1 MAKKTQTAQVKVRMP
16 KDLQRKIQRD
26 ADRHGQTINAE
37 ILRRLETSYQSD
49 KLFEGILAPHNAKL
63 VRMIGQ
69 AAILAGDW
77 RGNKIKF
84 NALEDAI
91 TWILYA
97 GAMALLKRE
106 REEFAKAK
114 PSKEEI
120 RKASDESNEMG
131 NAIAQIVIANEM
143 PQQSAREVIQEHALS
158 EHRREQR
165 AKIYWGREETPLLK
179 LRQFQTSDKKRDD
192 Q

>member
-1 MAKKTQTAQVKVRMP
+1 MAKKTQAAQVKVRMP
-16 KDLQRKIQRD
+16 KELQRKIQRD

-84 NALEDAI
+84 DALADAI
-91 TWILYA
+91 TWILHA
-97 GAMALLKRE
+97 GALALLKRE

-114 PSKEEI
+114 PSREEI
-120 RKASDESNEMG
+120 
-131 NAIAQIVIANEM
+131 
-143 PQQSAREVIQEHALS
+143 
-158 EHRREQR
+158 
-165 AKIYWGREETPLLK
+165 
-179 LRQFQTSDKKRDD
+179 
-192 Q
+192 